1 VPPAGGKESEE
12 ATERPLPLSFR
23 KALEVGKRGG
33 YQVLLARILRGE
45 RGAKRFELIA
55 GLFGSLAPIRRGQRK

>member
-1 VPPAGGKESEE
+1 
-12 ATERPLPLSFR
+12 LPLSFR